1 MEVYTPQN
9 ELTDDDYDYFVSFG
23 TLAGEFRNNIS
34 EFPKRNILATP
45 VKNNEYTKNNK
56 KLRCGISWGSSNPT
70 IGKSKSIDID
80 LLTDI
85 LKIDEIDF
93 FSLQYTDVKD
103 DILRLKNKDDIV
115 INLLKI

>member
-1 MEVYTPQN
+1 M
-9 ELTDDDYDYFVSFG
+9 
-23 TLAGEFRNNIS
+23 
-34 EFPKRNILATP
+34 
-45 VKNNEYTKNNK
+45 
-56 KLRCGISWGSSNPT
+56 RCGISWGSSNPT

-115 INLLKI
+115 INLPKNLDTFNEIYN